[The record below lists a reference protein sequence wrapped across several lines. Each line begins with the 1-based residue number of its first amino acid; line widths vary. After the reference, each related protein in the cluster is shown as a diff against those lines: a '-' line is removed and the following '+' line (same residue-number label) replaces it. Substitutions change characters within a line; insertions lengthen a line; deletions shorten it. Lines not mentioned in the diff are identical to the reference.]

1 MSRSQSRLRPL
12 HLLAAA
18 LLAGTATLASAEG
31 QADSPVARSNIA
43 GGVTIVPE
51 QIIAEGLRAS
61 ALLDAEVYN
70 GRSQPLGRVSE
81 LIATEREGRLRFAF
95 VDTGGFLDIGGK
107 EVAVPID
114 HFAALDRQ
122 FVLRD
127 ATRDSLEQYPEIA
140 TERVTR
146 LDDIRLSRLLEAGVY
161 NDAGEHLGEV
171 HDLVV
176 SRQGVVTVVI
186 LDVDGFLGLA
196 EHRIAVP
203 LQQFRGLNLR
213 MVLPRATRDI
223 LRDLPP
229 YRGR

>member
-1 MSRSQSRLRPL
+1 MPHSLPRLRFHP
-12 HLLAAA
+12 LLAAV
-18 LLAGTATLASAEG
+18 LLAASATLAMAEG

-43 GGVTIVPE
+43 GGVTIVPDR
-51 QIIAEGLRAS
+51 IIAEGLRAS

-70 GRSQPLGRVSE
+70 GRSQQLGRVSE
-81 LIATEREGRLRFAF
+81 LIATQREGRLRLVF

-107 EVAVPID
+107 EVAVPVA
-114 HFAALDRQ
+114 HFAALARQ
-122 FVLRD
+122 FVLRN
-127 ATRDSLEQYPEIA
+127 ATRDSLAQYPEVSS
-140 TERVTR
+140 ERVTQQ
-146 LDDIRLSRLLEAGVY
+146 DDVRLSRLLEAGVY

-171 HDLVV
+171 NDLVV
-176 SRQGVVTVVI
+176 SREGVVTVVI
-186 LDVDGFLGLA
+186 LDVDGFLGLD

-203 LQQFRGLNLR
+203 LQQFRGLDLR